1 MLGAPPHPR
10 NRLAISPVP
19 VDRSPKVDCKID
31 VSKGVRAIRFPALMS
46 VLSMDAGHRRQGDI
60 KADTTNRQ
68 IAMDDS
74 IKIDN
79 RGDFGLWA
87 IEVAKQIVS
96 EQGFELARAARDGT
110 DDELRVAGNAL
121 GQAITNALIEVY
133 DGLLEGAPEE

>member
-1 MLGAPPHPR
+1 ML
-10 NRLAISPVP
+10 I
-19 VDRSPKVDCKID
+19 
-31 VSKGVRAIRFPALMS
+31 
-46 VLSMDAGHRRQGDI
+46 DAGHHCRGDI
-60 KADTTNRQ
+60 EASFSNRQ

-96 EQGFELARAARDGT
+96 EQGFDLANASRSGT
-110 DDELRVAGNAL
+110 EDELRVAGNAL

-133 DGLLEGAPEE
+133 DGLLEGVPEE